1 MSLNKLCLALHS
13 ALFSHVYEV
22 YSVKTEFIRSKPK
35 TLNLFGLLSL
45 LFQTNFNPSGL
56 DNKKMTVRY

>member
-13 ALFSHVYEV
+13 ALFPHAYEA

-35 TLNLFGLLSL
+35 TLNLFGL
-45 LFQTNFNPSGL
+45 FI
-56 DNKKMTVRY
+56 Y